1 MEEEKK
7 NKNNSKVFI
16 SKIIKEIIQLLV
28 LAIVIIISIQFGLH
42 IYLKYFEYKNPY
54 DTYNGHCSRFDHD
67 YLLQKYS
74 PADENEAPKYYCC
87 KKDSNGNYS
96 RCTLIEKFSN

>member
-1 MEEEKK
+1 MEKK
-7 NKNNSKVFI
+7 NKNNSKTLA

-28 LAIVIIISIQFGLH
+28 LAVVIIISIQFGLH

-54 DTYNGHCSRFDHD
+54 DSYNGLCSRHDRD

-74 PADENEAPKYYCC
+74 PADENEDPKYYCC
-87 KKDSNGNYS
+87 KKDSDGNYS
-96 RCTLIEKFSN
+96 RCRLIEKFSD